1 MTVTKKI
8 TWEKKKKKMM
18 RRIRMMRMRNRTKKK
33 VRNFKLLAVY

>member
-18 RRIRMMRMRNRTKKK
+18 RRIMRMRNRTKKK